1 MSGGGGGGGGGSS
14 SSSSRSVDYSSGQ
27 ILHHGCILA
36 PETQEG
42 MNISEHLLSTDCI
55 KLRTGM

>member
-1 MSGGGGGGGGGSS
+1 MSGGSGGSS
-14 SSSSRSVDYSSGQ
+14 SSSSSHSVDHSSGQ

-42 MNISEHLLSTDCI
+42 MNISEQLYFKNFI
-55 KLRTGM
+55 KLTTGT